1 MTGLTVE
8 NTNEKLVL
16 SIDKSNFSEEVL
28 LDVMRIA
35 RLEYLIAKADFD
47 ESVLEIADE
56 IKRDWWENN
65 KAEIFRKAGL

>member
-1 MTGLTVE
+1 MTGLTIE
-8 NTNEKLVL
+8 NTNDKLVL
-16 SIDKSNFSEEVL
+16 SIDKTNFSEEVL
-28 LDVMRIA
+28 LDVMRIT

-65 KAEIFRKAGL
+65 KAEILRKAGL